1 MVRSR
6 AGRSSLGCLF
16 MLLLV
21 VAAAYFGVN
30 VGEAY
35 WRSYQYQDAMK
46 QTIRFADNL
55 NDSTI
60 VARLHAKADSL
71 GLPDD
76 AYDLDLERGHGVVS
90 VSAEYQERVELPGV
104 VRELTMRPH
113 AEAEF

>member
-16 MLLLV
+16 TLLLF

-35 WRSYQYQDAMK
+35 WRSYQYQDAMA
-46 QTIRFADNL
+46 QTIRFADKL
-55 NDSTI
+55 SDADI
-60 VARLHAKADSL
+60 VARLHATADSL
-71 GLPDD
+71 GLPAD
-76 AYDLDLERGHGVVS
+76 AYDLDLERGRGIVS
-90 VSAEYQERVELPGV
+90 VSAEYQEPVELPGT
-104 VRELTMRPH
+104 VRELPMHPH